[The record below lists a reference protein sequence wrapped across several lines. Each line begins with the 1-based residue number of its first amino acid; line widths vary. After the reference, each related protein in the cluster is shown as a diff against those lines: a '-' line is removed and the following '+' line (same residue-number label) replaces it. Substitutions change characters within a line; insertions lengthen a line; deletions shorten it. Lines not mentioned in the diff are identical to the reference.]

1 MTITYEISSL
11 REFKFWGHAA
21 DNFNLLR
28 DDEIDRLDDF
38 FNSEDCGNT
47 SAEYLNDLFAYYFE
61 YVCDT
66 LGLDE
71 DEVLERAD

>member
-1 MTITYEISSL
+1 MTITYEIDSL

-28 DDEIDRLDDF
+28 SDEIDILDDIY
-38 FNSEDCGNT
+38 NSAGRSI
-47 SAEYLNDLFAYYFE
+47 SAKVLNDFFAYYFE
-61 YVCDT
+61 HICER

-71 DEVLERAD
+71 EEVLERAD